1 MNKYCH
7 SGTAIKLGGGG
18 GRDFFRVQL
27 TLRPIMFS
35 PLSLTLSALL
45 YIISFNSGMF
55 SPVTGDTMIFP
66 TIFGNPWLSRY
77 FLTMLCLSASAR
89 ACRLFFGSKSTCV
102 PTINTSEKGARACKR
117 EHFLFP
123 SKHPFLLQK
132 TLGARFLIWLY

>member
-18 GRDFFRVQL
+18 GDFFRVQL

-102 PTINTSEKGARACKR
+102 PTINTSEKGARAWKR
-117 EHFLFP
+117 EHFYFQVNI
-123 SKHPFLLQK
+123 PFYCGK
-132 TLGARFLIWLY
+132 CKGHVF